1 MKGHKRIT
9 NVPDPGSAQK
19 PDRIGKNRPVNAGKI
34 PNVPA
39 GRGTGSPIRDI
50 AVKNAI
56 ENNRMW
62 FLMGSPYLSTNETI
76 VLSAHDLIINTVSA
90 EAILT
95 NQRLMLVDRTH
106 PRILPQDIPFTAI
119 ETVTIG
125 DESGND
131 PVLSLSIVTPD
142 GTRQP
147 LSMIFPQKPRTE
159 RTPERDEW
167 AARIRE
173 LSITAQEETGV
184 LAMELA
190 PPWVPGPIPEEVIT
204 GEAEEVVPA
213 GTRFKGPSL
222 SERRSRAAGAS
233 KTRTIGIVAAIL
245 LIIAVVAVAFI
256 FFYAPAFSPQTLP
269 PATTPQPTP
278 QMTMPPTAEPTA
290 EPPTPAPET
299 TGVTPTHVAGGVPQT
314 GVWLQVKYD
323 GSYTG
328 TAGAPGRF
336 RDIIGT
342 GNQFFQLA
350 VKDEIV
356 SAAITK
362 KDNSGNLLTVEFY
375 NEGEMVKSA
384 SMTRPGGT
392 LETSVNLK
400 TS

>member
-1 MKGHKRIT
+1 MI
-9 NVPDPGSAQK
+9 NLPDWRFVAPS
-19 PDRIGKNRPVNAGKI
+19 DRIGKNLPVKGGKI
-34 PNVPA
+34 PEIP
-39 GRGTGSPIRDI
+39 GGFWRDTPIRDI

-56 ENNRMW
+56 ENTRMW

-106 PRILPQDIPFTAI
+106 PRILPQDIQFTAI

-125 DESGND
+125 DDTGED
-131 PVLSLSIVTPD
+131 PVLSLSVVTPD

-147 LSMIFPQKPRTE
+147 LAIIFPKKPRTE
-159 RTPERDEW
+159 RTAERDEW
-167 AARIRE
+167 ATRIRE
-173 LSITAQEETGV
+173 LSLTAQEETGV
-184 LAMELA
+184 VAMELF
-190 PPWVPGPIPEEVIT
+190 PPWVPGPIPEEAIA

-213 GTRFKGPSL
+213 GTRFKGKSI

-233 KTRTIGIVAAIL
+233 KARTIGIVVAVL

-256 FFYAPAFSPQTLP
+256 FYAPAFTPQTPP
-269 PATTPQPTP
+269 PATTPEPTP
-278 QMTMPPTAEPTA
+278 VMTMPPTVEPTA
-290 EPPTPAPET
+290 EAPTPTPET
-299 TGVTPTHVAGGVPQT
+299 TEISPTRVASVVPQT
-314 GVWLQVKYD
+314 GVWVQVKYD

-336 RDIIGT
+336 REIAGT

-362 KDNSGNLLTVEFY
+362 KDYSGNLLTVEFY
-375 NEGEMVKSA
+375 NDGQMVKSA
-384 SMTRPGGT
+384 TMTKPGGT
-392 LETSVNLK
+392 LEMSVNLK

>member
-1 MKGHKRIT
+1 MRYQAALAKKR
-9 NVPDPGSAQK
+9 PA
-19 PDRIGKNRPVNAGKI
+19 NAGKI
-34 PNVPA
+34 PKIPVGSGMA
-39 GRGTGSPIRDI
+39 SPIRDI

-106 PRILPQDIPFTAI
+106 PRILPQDIQFTAI

-147 LSMIFPQKPRTE
+147 LNMVFPQKPRTD
-159 RTPERDEW
+159 RVAERDEW

-184 LAMELA
+184 LAMELS

-213 GTRFKGPSL
+213 GTRVKGPSL
-222 SERRSRAAGAS
+222 SERRNRAAGAS
-233 KTRTIGIVAAIL
+233 KARTIGIAVAIL
-245 LIIAVVAVAFI
+245 LIIAVIAVAFI
-256 FFYAPAFSPQTLP
+256 FYAPAFTPQTPP

-278 QMTMPPTAEPTA
+278 LMTMPPTAEMTA

-299 TGVTPTHVAGGVPQT
+299 TDVTPAQGAGAVPQT
-314 GVWLQVKYD
+314 GVWVQVKYD

-336 RDIIGT
+336 REIAGT

-350 VKDEIV
+350 VKNEIV
-356 SAAITK
+356 SVAITK
-362 KDNSGNLLTVEFY
+362 KDYSGNLLTVEFY
-375 NEGEMVKSA
+375 NEGVMVKSA
-384 SMTRPGGT
+384 TMTKPGGT
-392 LETSVNLK
+392 LEMSVNLK

>member
-1 MKGHKRIT
+1 MKGYKKMI
-9 NVPDPGSAQK
+9 NLPDWQFVALPGS
-19 PDRIGKNRPVNAGKI
+19 IGKKTPCQYGKKSQKS
-34 PNVPA
+34 PD
-39 GRGTGSPIRDI
+39 GSGMSSPIRDI

-147 LSMIFPQKPRTE
+147 LSMVFPQKPRTE
-159 RTPERDEW
+159 RTAERDEW

-173 LSITAQEETGV
+173 LSITAQGETGV
-184 LAMELA
+184 VAMELA
-190 PPWVPGPIPEEVIT
+190 PPWVPGPIPEEVIA

-213 GTRFKGPSL
+213 GTRIKGPSL

-233 KTRTIGIVAAIL
+233 KARTIGIAVAIL
-245 LIIAVVAVAFI
+245 LIIAVVAVALI
-256 FFYAPAFSPQTLP
+256 FYAPAFAPQTLP

-278 QMTMPPTAEPTA
+278 LMTMPPTAEQTA
-290 EPPTPAPET
+290 EPLTPTPEPTEI
-299 TGVTPTHVAGGVPQT
+299 TPTQMAGEVPQT
-314 GVWLQVKYD
+314 GVWLFVKYD

-328 TAGAPGRF
+328 SAGAPGRF
-336 RDIIGT
+336 REVIGT
-342 GNQFFQLA
+342 GNQCFQLQ
-350 VKDEIV
+350 
-356 SAAITK
+356 
-362 KDNSGNLLTVEFY
+362 
-375 NEGEMVKSA
+375 
-384 SMTRPGGT
+384 
-392 LETSVNLK
+392 
-400 TS
+400 